1 MELLSG
7 GGTLPLAELGA
18 ALTESAGCM
27 QLCGVETAVNVRGED
42 ELPAAVVISAYEHVH
57 ALAEEALETLKAF
70 LVRISAERADSL
82 LEVRIMLKV
91 EDLSWD
97 FSSPVYGSNEA
108 QPRIRVSKE
117 GGDLVVLLRFP
128 KGGAA

>member
-1 MELLSG
+1 
-7 GGTLPLAELGA
+7 
-18 ALTESAGCM
+18 M

-42 ELPAAVVISAYEHVH
+42 ELPAAVIISAYEHIH
-57 ALAEEALETLKAF
+57 TLAEEALETLKAF
-70 LVRISAERADSL
+70 LVRICAGDEDSL

-97 FSSPVYGSNEA
+97 FSSPVYGGSEA

>member
-1 MELLSG
+1 MYYEKRLKRQMTDKREFGMVFRRHYDGMFRLAMRLLGDEAESKDVVSDVFAQLLHSG
-7 GGTLPLAELGA
+7 TDLR
-18 ALTESAGCM
+18 S
-27 QLCGVETAVNVRGED
+27 
-42 ELPAAVVISAYEHVH
+42 
-57 ALAEEALETLKAF
+57 ETLKAF
-70 LVRISAERADSL
+70 LVRISAKSVDSL

>member
-1 MELLSG
+1 
-7 GGTLPLAELGA
+7 
-18 ALTESAGCM
+18 
-27 QLCGVETAVNVRGED
+27 
-42 ELPAAVVISAYEHVH
+42 
-57 ALAEEALETLKAF
+57 
-70 LVRISAERADSL
+70 
-82 LEVRIMLKV
+82 MLKV